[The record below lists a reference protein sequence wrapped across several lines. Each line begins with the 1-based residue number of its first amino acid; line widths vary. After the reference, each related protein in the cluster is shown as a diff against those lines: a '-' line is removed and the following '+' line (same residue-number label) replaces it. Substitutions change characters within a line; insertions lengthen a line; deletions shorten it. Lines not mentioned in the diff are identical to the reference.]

1 MRGLTTTAFPTIFS
15 IVKDTGISTK
25 SKMLLKY
32 YLENKANVIKTF
44 FISEF
49 QHFYVKLVYN
59 NIA

>member
-15 IVKDTGISTK
+15 IVKDSGISTK

-49 QHFYVKLVYN
+49 QHFYVKLV
-59 NIA
+59 